1 MIIFMIDPK
10 LEMIDDN
17 YTSWN
22 LIYTIMQLGNLIDW
36 IIDGRA
42 RFLLQ
47 KEIYIGLSAIS
58 NLEKKIGYLPLD
70 SPAREELNLE
80 LDTLKEEKFN

>member
-58 NLEKKIGYLPLD
+58 NLEKKIG
-70 SPAREELNLE
+70 
-80 LDTLKEEKFN
+80 